1 MSAPS
6 EPATVEDTLA
16 WEAEQR
22 PRAAIAAIAAGL
34 LLLIGSIITGVALSD
49 QPQVTVIEALR
60 DAAGSPPADGGL
72 RTAAALFYHDRTISL
87 TVGQVL
93 FGLGG
98 LLASGALIYLFLAT
112 RARKPGMGQAALIA
126 LAVGGVA
133 FVVGVVVAQVARDVS
148 LASFAGS
155 SDHGTAAAHD
165 AITPPAYV
173 VGSLFQYLG
182 RLALAVGFLM
192 VALNAMRVGLL
203 TRFMGVLGVLS
214 GLLFLLQV
222 TALPVVQAFWLV
234 ALGALFARQWPRAV
248 PPAWT
253 SGKAEP
259 WPSRQE
265 QLEARASASSA

>member
-133 FVVGVVVAQVARDVS
+133 VVVGVVVAQVARDVS
-148 LASFAGS
+148 LASFASS